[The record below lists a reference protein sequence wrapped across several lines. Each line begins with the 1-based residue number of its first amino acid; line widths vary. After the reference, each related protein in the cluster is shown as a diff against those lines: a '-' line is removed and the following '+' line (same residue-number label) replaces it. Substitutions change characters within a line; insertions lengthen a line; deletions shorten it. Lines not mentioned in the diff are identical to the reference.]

1 MNLSSKK
8 LINHES
14 IKKSDRNNESSSV
27 NVDQSQDKGLKQ
39 EILEMAIHHLKDL
52 YSISSREMDVFKLI
66 INGLSNKEI
75 SEQLFISEHT
85 VKNHITRILQKLN
98 VTDRVQAMAM
108 VYETCY

>member
-1 MNLSSKK
+1 
-8 LINHES
+8 
-14 IKKSDRNNESSSV
+14 
-27 NVDQSQDKGLKQ
+27 
-39 EILEMAIHHLKDL
+39 
-52 YSISSREMDVFKLI
+52 MDVFKLI

-98 VTDRVQAMAM
+98 VTDRVQAIAM